1 MREGEQKAEILYITM
16 SSDLEKYK
24 NRSSAVAFN
33 EHNEKMLR
41 EYGIALEN
49 MNITRERLEHC
60 VRTEGVNMMTNCKDI
75 REKYFALCND
85 RFRGMIFPEDRQPEN
100 REVPGLHKS

>member
-1 MREGEQKAEILYITM
+1 MELLFFNMADNRFK
-16 SSDLEKYK
+16 D
-24 NRSSAVAFN
+24 RSSVVGFN
-33 EHNEKMLR
+33 ERNENMVR
-41 EYGIALEN
+41 EMGIALEH

-85 RFRGMIFPEDRQPEN
+85 RFRGMKFPEGAEPAN
-100 REVPGLHKS
+100 REVPGLYKN